1 MDVDSALALTSR
13 WPARLARMLLVW
25 WIGGLWTICVV
36 VAPTAFRVID
46 ERHVAGALTGT
57 LFRYAAWAGAAVAL
71 VLWLLARLR
80 PQHLRLSG
88 LLLLLTAGP
97 PLAGQLFVTPL
108 MEAARAANNLARF
121 GMFHGIA
128 SVLFFTACVSAIFLV
143 WRAKL
148 D

>member
-1 MDVDSALALTSR
+1 MSDLTAGGST
-13 WPARLARMLLVW
+13 WPARLARVLLVW
-25 WIGGLWTICVV
+25 WAGGLWTICIV

-46 ERHVAGALTGT
+46 ERRVAGALTGT
-57 LFRYAAWAGAAVAL
+57 LFQSAAWAGAAIAL

-80 PQHLRLSG
+80 PQRLRISA
-88 LLLLLTAGP
+88 LLLAGTAGP
-97 PLAGQLFVTPL
+97 PLASQLLLTPA
-108 MEAARAANNLARF
+108 MDAARAANNMARF

-128 SVLFFTACVSAIFLV
+128 SVLFFAACVSAIFLV